1 MFSDKFKKDLDPIRA
16 DPQLM
21 NRTRNAIAQGTG
33 AKAGSPFAQRAR
45 IVRRRYAGLALA
57 AGLVILITGG
67 AVLFSRPNLFLGN
80 TGKDKSSSETV
91 AAAMADNAEEANEAA
106 AATTTAAAAA
116 ETTLLDTSGN
126 DESSIGTDFRD
137 PDILRFNNYESILTI
152 LKKSWANANN
162 GYSFDG
168 NYMEDGMWTDGE
180 FAAET
185 TAAATAAA
193 APDAANGNSMGDEKS
208 YSTTNVQVE
217 GVDEA
222 DVLKNDGEYIYYLMN
237 STLYIVDVRDP
248 SDMKLVASLNGVSA
262 DFTEYFIDIFYAS
275 DTKTLSVIS
284 TGYYNGTPVYYGEG
298 SGNGTYGTSAVTDP
312 VSAFIEFILP
322 EQDTIAEPGYDPY
335 NYYTPTIPYTK
346 LETYDVSDPEN
357 PVEIRSF
364 SQEGSYLSSRRID
377 DTVYLISTEY
387 LYTYYGYGTD
397 MAEVIPK
404 TMTGDGSWEY
414 VAPDDIY
421 IVNPDYADSFT
432 VVSAIDTR
440 DAEKTGETEAVLGSG
455 STVYANE
462 DTLYIAGTI
471 WDDTIYR
478 TYDDLNQTN
487 GKDTSQDDVYKT
499 KILSFSITDGTLKAK
514 ATGKVNGSLLNQ
526 YSMDEYDGYFRIATT
541 SGGWWSSDT
550 SNNVFVLDDELE
562 PVSKLTDLAPGES
575 IYSVRFSGDR
585 IYMVTFEQVDPL
597 FVIDASDPEKL
608 EVLGTLKIPGYSNYM
623 QMLGDNLILAI
634 GNDTR
639 TEGES
644 VIPTGLKIAIFDV
657 TDPSKPVQKSYL
669 IYGAS
674 YGYSEV
680 QYNPKALLLDTARG
694 LIGLPASF
702 DMPAGKFGSEYVD
715 GFLLLSVDKE
725 GNLGHMNIFKN
736 YEAYQGYGSSRGV
749 LIDDTIFLL
758 ATEGITSFSLTD
770 YSELDSLR
778 FTY

>member
-1 MFSDKFKKDLDPIRA
+1 MFSDKFKKDLDPIQA
-16 DPQLM
+16 DPQLI
-21 NRTRNAIAQGTG
+21 NRTRNAISQGTG
-33 AKAGSPFAQRAR
+33 TKMPSPLAKKVR
-45 IVRRRYAGLALA
+45 IAHRRYAGIALA

-67 AVLFSRPNLFLGN
+67 AVLLSQSNLFRN
-80 TGKDKSSSETV
+80 QADKDLSSPDT
-91 AAAMADNAEEANEAA
+91 AAAAFADSAPEIASEEVA
-106 AATTTAAAAA
+106 AATTQAAAA
-116 ETTLLDTSGN
+116 ETTTDSSDDKTSITN
-126 DESSIGTDFRD
+126 DFRD
-137 PDILRFNNYESILTI
+137 PDILRFNNYESILNI

-168 NYMEDGMWTDGE
+168 NYLEDGMWTG
-180 FAAET
+180 ET
-185 TAAATAAA
+185 TVAATTAAA
-193 APDAANGNSMGDEKS
+193 APDTATGNYAGDEKS

-222 DVLKNDGEYIYYLMN
+222 DILKNDGEYIYYLMN

-248 SDMKLVASLNGVSA
+248 SDMKLVGSLNGVSA
-262 DFTEYFIDIFYAS
+262 DFTEYFMDIFYAS

-284 TGYYNGTPVYYGEG
+284 TGYYNGTPIYYEEE
-298 SGNGTYGTSAVTDP
+298 SGTGTYGTTSTTDP
-312 VSAFIEFILP
+312 VSAFIDFIMP
-322 EQDTIAEPGYDPY
+322 EQDTSAKPGSDPY
-335 NYYTPTIPYTK
+335 NYYTPTISYTK
-346 LETYDVSDPEN
+346 LETYDVSNPEN
-357 PVEIRSF
+357 PAKIRSF
-364 SQEGSYLSSRRID
+364 SQEGSYLSSRRVG
-377 DTVYLISTEY
+377 DTVYLITTEY

-397 MAEVIPK
+397 MEEVIPK
-404 TMTGDGSWEY
+404 TMTGDGTWDY
-414 VAPDDIY
+414 VAPEDIY
-421 IVNPDYADSFT
+421 IVNPDYADSFI

-440 DAEKTGETEAVLGSG
+440 DAEHAAETEAVLGSG
-455 STVYANE
+455 GTVYASE
-462 DTLYIAGTI
+462 DTLYIAGTV
-471 WDDTIYR
+471 WDDYIYS
-478 TYDDLNQTN
+478 TYDDLYQTN
-487 GKDTSQDDVYKT
+487 GKDTSEDDVYKT

-514 ATGKVNGSLLNQ
+514 ASGKVNGSLLNQ

-550 SNNVFVLDDELE
+550 SNNVFVLNDALE

-597 FVIDASDPEKL
+597 FVIDASNPEKL

-623 QMLGDNLILAI
+623 QMLGDNLILAV
-634 GNDTR
+634 GNATR

-680 QYNPKALLLDTARG
+680 QYNPKALLLDISRG
-694 LIGLPASF
+694 LIGLPVSF
-702 DMPAGKFGSEYVD
+702 DMPAGDFGSEYID
-715 GFLLLSVDKE
+715 GFLLLSVNEE
-725 GNLGHMNIFKN
+725 GKLSHKNIFKN
-736 YEAYQGYGSSRGV
+736 YDAYQGYGSSRGV

-770 YSELDSLR
+770 YSELGSLS
-778 FTY
+778 FTN